1 MRLALYAVLTMLAH
15 AYDAP
20 HAALARRRALRAT
33 GHFGCW
39 HAHAQAPPAF
49 AALSAYKTE
58 LFVESGCG
66 RRGPRGA
73 CLDAR
78 TAAPRDTTAADEAQ
92 AARAGAEKAAA
103 QKARMEQ
110 ELESPL
116 VAELRRRTEA
126 NAEKNARQV
135 ELQMFQNSQ
144 SGEFGPFSR
153 FVPVAKNDGAFD
165 HVAQLADVSGPMVVA
180 ELQFGVLGK
189 SEFVASKPEIGQEV
203 AGKFQSVSRTLSK
216 RWQFDHENVKPIEQ
230 VLTKLAFCH
239 GAV

>member
-33 GHFGCW
+33 GLFGCW
-39 HAHAQAPPAF
+39 LAHAQAPPAF
-49 AALSAYKTE
+49 AALSDYKTE

-66 RRGPRGA
+66 RRGPLGA

-153 FVPVAKNDGAFD
+153 FVPVAKTDGKYVLVLAGEYED
-165 HVAQLADVSGPMVVA
+165 LKKQKKVAKQKFLDDADARPYEARAAAVA
-180 ELQFGVLGK
+180 ESNARAK
-189 SEFVASKPEIGQEV
+189 EAN
-203 AGKFQSVSRTLSK
+203 AGAEGE
-216 RWQFDHENVKPIEQ
+216 D
-230 VLTKLAFCH
+230 
-239 GAV
+239 